1 MGPRH
6 AITLCMHRA
15 VSHCCVPLTV
25 PPHMHR
31 RRNVLVVVAVLAAAC
46 GEKPAPAADT
56 QTVADTGVAAP
67 ADVAPAAAS
76 KIGTLPVL
84 DRLSPDHR
92 CATQSYEGLTTI
104 VRELTYDGDVPPRT
118 IKVSLAA
125 PERGFQIVN
134 LDIRSRRETSP
145 GQEESERVFVVFTPS
160 GDVQSGTREYVSG
173 ADPSTNAKTGLQPGD
188 DATAKQ
194 LAQDVVDQCG
204 RSTR

>member
-1 MGPRH
+1 MRLALP
-6 AITLCMHRA
+6 AFVLL
-15 VSHCCVPLTV
+15 PL
-25 PPHMHR
+25 
-31 RRNVLVVVAVLAAAC
+31 LLGC

-56 QTVADTGVAAP
+56 HAVAEQSQDSAVDATP
-67 ADVAPAAAS
+67 TQAS

-92 CATQSYEGLTTI
+92 CSSQSFEGLTTI

-134 LDIRSRRETSP
+134 VEIASHRETSP
-145 GQEESERVFVVFTPS
+145 GQEERERVFVVFTPA
-160 GDVQSGTREYVSG
+160 GDVQSGTREYISASNPG
-173 ADPSTNAKTGLQPGD
+173 ANTRAGLQPGD
-188 DATAKQ
+188 DATVKQ

-204 RSTR
+204 AAPR